1 MGLIGFTKTLA
12 REGAKYNIKATAIAP
27 IAASPMTETIMPPE
41 MLAGLKPEFV
51 VPLVAVLTHPN
62 GPDASGKVFEVGA
75 GFVAEIRWERSKG
88 AIFKTDHTFT
98 PSAVKERWQEV
109 TDFSDATHPNG
120 MGDMDIQGA
129 LEQSKKLHANKQSSP
144 PVRFDGQTVIV
155 TGAGA
160 GLGRIYS
167 LMFSSLGANVVVND
181 VSEKANA
188 GILRDKSFTAMT
200 EKEWDDVIQVHLRG
214 TFKGAKAVWPIF
226 QQQKYGRILNTASGV
241 GIYGNFGQA
250 NYSTAKAAIIGLTK
264 SLAIEGKKYGIFAN
278 VLAPSAGTA
287 MTQTIWPQEMVEMFK
302 PDYVAPIVG
311 YLTSKANETT
321 SGKLFEVT
329 GGWAAE
335 TRWQRSGGF
344 GFPHNKELTPE
355 AVLSKWDIITGFS
368 DGRATHP
375 TSTQEAIQQLI
386 ANFDNN
392 ASGNS
397 GGDLIDPEDPP
408 LVVEAKKR
416 PIESTEF
423 SYTEQDVILYNLGI
437 GASEKELQWVFEGHD
452 DFQVLP
458 TFGVIPQFQAS
469 AGLPF
474 DWVPNFNPA
483 KLLHGEQYLAI
494 KTPIPTSGTLV
505 NEAKLLEV
513 LDKGKQT
520 TATSVVYTKDKKSG
534 EVIFENQSTVV
545 LRGSGG
551 FGGKKQGKS
560 RGAASAS
567 NTPPKRAPDA
577 VVEEKTLS
585 TQAALYRLSGDANP
599 LHIQPEFA
607 AIGGFDRPILYVSMN
622 PLTILWA
629 NACTQSRIG
638 VLWLCW
644 KAHLEDLW

>member
-1 MGLIGFTKTLA
+1 
-12 REGAKYNIKATAIAP
+12 
-27 IAASPMTETIMPPE
+27 
-41 MLAGLKPEFV
+41 
-51 VPLVAVLTHPN
+51 
-62 GPDASGKVFEVGA
+62 
-75 GFVAEIRWERSKG
+75 
-88 AIFKTDHTFT
+88 
-98 PSAVKERWQEV
+98 
-109 TDFSDATHPNG
+109 

-181 VSEKANA
+181 VSEKGAKSVADEIIKAGGKAVPVVCSAEDGEALVKGALDAFGGVHVLVANA

-494 KTPIPTSGTLV
+494 KAPIPTSGTLV

-607 AIGGFDRPILYVSMN
+607 AIGGFDRPILHG
-622 PLTILWA
+622 LAFFGFAGKHILKTFGEFKDIKARFSGVVYPGETLVTEMWKEGDKVIFVTKVKERGT
-629 NACTQSRIG
+629 ACLSAAAATLG
-638 VLWLCW
+638 APG
-644 KAHLEDLW
+644 K